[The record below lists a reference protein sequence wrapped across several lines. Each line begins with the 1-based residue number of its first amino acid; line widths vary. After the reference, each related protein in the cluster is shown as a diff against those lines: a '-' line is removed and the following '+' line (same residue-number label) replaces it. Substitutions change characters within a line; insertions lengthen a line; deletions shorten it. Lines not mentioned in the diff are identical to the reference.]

1 MLLPELISNCGR
13 NNYLFMF
20 NTPPLHSIL
29 KSIGLVFGDIGTS
42 PIYTL
47 AVLYLIV
54 QPTKSHIFG
63 TISLIFWTLIILV
76 TLQYAILAMRLSSK
90 GEGGTI
96 VLKEILLPMIKNKYA
111 VLAATILTFA
121 GVSLM
126 IGDCVITPAISIL
139 SAVEG
144 IRLVPGG
151 AGVEEGTLVFL
162 AIIITLV
169 LFWFQKRGTDK
180 VGSTFG
186 PIMIVWFISL
196 AVFGLIS
203 IARTPEIILALS
215 PTYAISFIMN
225 DPGQAFLSLSLIILC
240 ATGGEALFA
249 DMGHLGREPIRWAW
263 LIVLIALTLVYL
275 GQGAFIIRTGPVPNP
290 FFGMIISEVA
300 ILYIPFLILTVMATV
315 IASQAVISGIFSVIY
330 QAINTHLLPRFPI
343 DYTSSELRT
352 QIYINTV
359 NWGLCVAVIFM
370 LLIFG
375 SSERLSA
382 AYGIAVSGTMLI
394 TGFMMC
400 TIFVM
405 RKELIPALFSIIVTL
420 VDFVFFI
427 SLLHKI
433 PTGGFWSL
441 VIAAI
446 PFSIFVIFTEGQKVL
461 YKGLNPMEGT
471 VFLKKFEDRYTHYPK
486 LPGTALFFAQSFDHI
501 PAYMTRTMFIHGII
515 YKDNVII
522 SVTAKEE
529 AYGVSWRFQEIKP
542 GLRILSIK
550 YGYMQVIHIL
560 TIIRQLGIE
569 ETTIFYGQEEIV
581 TNNLVWKIYAI
592 IKRLSPSFVQYYRL
606 PSDRVHGVV
615 TRLEM

>member
-1 MLLPELISNCGR
+1 MLHP
-13 NNYLFMF
+13 
-20 NTPPLHSIL
+20 PPLPSIL

-47 AVLYLIV
+47 AVLYLV
-54 QPTKSHIFG
+54 VKPTTSHIFG
-63 TISLIFWTLIILV
+63 TISLIFWTLLILV
-76 TLQYAILAMRLSSK
+76 SLQYATLAMRLSSN

-96 VLKEILLPMIKNKYA
+96 VLKELLLPLVKSRYGALA
-111 VLAATILTFA
+111 VTIITFA

-126 IGDCVITPAISIL
+126 IGDCVITPAMSIL

-144 IRLVPGG
+144 IHLAPGG
-151 AGVEEGTLVFL
+151 ADVAEGTLVML
-162 AIIITLV
+162 AIIITLL
-169 LFWFQKRGTDK
+169 LFWFQRRGTDK
-180 VGSTFG
+180 VALTFG
-186 PIMIVWFISL
+186 PVMIIWFISL
-196 AVFGLIS
+196 AIFGLVS
-203 IARTPEIILALS
+203 VVRSPEIILALS
-215 PTYAISFIMN
+215 PTYALSFIMQ
-225 DPGQAFLSLSLIILC
+225 DPEQAFLSLSLIILC

-263 LIVLIALTLVYL
+263 LIVFAALTLVYL
-275 GQGAFIIRTGPVPNP
+275 GQGAFLIRTGPVENP
-290 FFGMIISEVA
+290 FFGMIISEAA
-300 ILYIPFLILTVMATV
+300 ILYIPFLILTVMATI

-330 QAINTHLLPRFPI
+330 QAINTHLLPRLPI
-343 DYTSSELRT
+343 EYTSSELRT

-359 NWGLCVAVIFM
+359 NWGLCIAVIFM

-375 SSERLSA
+375 SSERLAA

-394 TGFMMC
+394 TGVMMSSIFWFRRQ
-400 TIFVM
+400 TIPVILAIFATM
-405 RKELIPALFSIIVTL
+405 
-420 VDFVFFI
+420 VDLVFFF

-433 PTGGFWSL
+433 PVGGFWSL

-446 PFSIFVIFTEGQKVL
+446 PFSVFVIFTEGQKVL
-461 YKGLNPMEGT
+461 YRGLNPMDRT
-471 VFLKKFEDRYTHYPK
+471 VFLKKFEERYTHYPK
-486 LPGTALFFAQSFDHI
+486 LPGTAIFFAQSVDHI

-522 SVTAKEE
+522 SVQPKDE
-529 AYGVSWRFQEIKP
+529 AYGVNWKLQDIQP
-542 GLRILSIK
+542 GLRYLSIR

-560 TIIRQLGIE
+560 TIIRQVGIE
-569 ETTIFYGQEEIV
+569 ETTVFYGLEEIV
-581 TNNLVWKIYAI
+581 TNKLIWKVYAV

>member
-1 MLLPELISNCGR
+1 MLNP
-13 NNYLFMF
+13 
-20 NTPPLHSIL
+20 PPLSSVL

-47 AVLYLIV
+47 AVLYLV
-54 QPTKSHIFG
+54 VRPTTSHIFG
-63 TISLIFWTLIILV
+63 TISLIFWTLLILV
-76 TLQYAILAMRLSSK
+76 SLQYSILAMRLSSN

-96 VLKEILLPMIKNKYA
+96 VLKELLLPMVKSRYGILA
-111 VLAATILTFA
+111 VTIITFI

-151 AGVEEGTLVFL
+151 GGVEEGTLVFM
-162 AIIITLV
+162 AIIITIG

-180 VGSTFG
+180 VGVTFG
-186 PIMIVWFISL
+186 PVMIVWFVSL
-196 AVFGLIS
+196 AVFGLVS
-203 IARTPEIILALS
+203 VVRSPEIILALS
-215 PTYAISFIMN
+215 PVYALSFIIQ

-263 LIVLIALTLVYL
+263 LIVFVALTLVYL
-275 GQGAFIIRTGPVPNP
+275 GQGAFLLRTGPVANP
-290 FFGMIISEVA
+290 FFGLIISEAA

-330 QAINTHLLPRFPI
+330 QAINTHLLPRLPI

-352 QIYINTV
+352 QIYINSV
-359 NWGLCVAVIFM
+359 NWGLCIAVIFM

-375 SSERLSA
+375 SSERLAA
-382 AYGIAVSGTMLI
+382 AYGIAVCGTMLI
-394 TGFMMC
+394 TGVMMT
-400 TIFVM
+400 TIFLF
-405 RKELIPALFSIIVTL
+405 RKQRFAILLSIFATVVDLI
-420 VDFVFFI
+420 FFF

-433 PTGGFWSL
+433 PVGGFWSL
-441 VIAAI
+441 IIAAI
-446 PFSIFVIFTEGQKVL
+446 PFSVFVIFTEGQKVL
-461 YKGLNPMEGT
+461 YRGLNPMNSGI
-471 VFLKKFEDRYTHYPK
+471 FLKKFDDRYTNYPK
-486 LPGTALFFAQSFDHI
+486 LPGTAIFFAQSVHHI

-515 YKDNVII
+515 YKDNVIV
-522 SVTAKEE
+522 SVQPKEQ
-529 AYGVSWRFQEIKP
+529 AYGVSWKLQEVRP
-542 GLRILSIK
+542 GLRLLSIE
-550 YGYMQVIHIL
+550 YGYMQVIHLL

-569 ETTIFYGQEEIV
+569 ETTVFYGMEEIV
-581 TNNLVWKIYAI
+581 TNNIIWKIYAV
-592 IKRLSPSFVQYYRL
+592 IKRLSPSFVRYYRL
-606 PSDRVHGVV
+606 PPDRVHGVV

>member
-1 MLLPELISNCGR
+1 MLSP
-13 NNYLFMF
+13 
-20 NTPPLHSIL
+20 PPLPSIL

-47 AVLYLIV
+47 AVLYLVVKPI
-54 QPTKSHIFG
+54 PSHIFG

-76 TLQYAILAMRLSSK
+76 SLQYAILAMRLSSN

-96 VLKEILLPMIKNKYA
+96 VLKELLSPLVKSKFGILG
-111 VLAATILTFA
+111 VTIITFA

-144 IRLVPGG
+144 IRLIPGG
-151 AGVEEGTLVFL
+151 AGIAEGTLVFL
-162 AIIITLV
+162 AIMITLA

-180 VGSTFG
+180 VAIAFG
-186 PIMIVWFISL
+186 PVMIIWFVSMAL
-196 AVFGLIS
+196 FGLIS
-203 IARTPEIILALS
+203 IFRSPEIILALS
-215 PTYAISFIMN
+215 PTYALSFIIQE
-225 DPGQAFLSLSLIILC
+225 PQSAFLSLSLIILC

-263 LIVLIALTLVYL
+263 LIVLAALTLVYL
-275 GQGAFIIRTGPVPNP
+275 GQGAFLIRTGPVENP

-300 ILYIPFLILTVMATV
+300 ILYIPFLLLTVMATV

-330 QAINTHLLPRFPI
+330 QAINTHLLPRLPI

-359 NWGLCVAVIFM
+359 NWGLCIAVIFM

-375 SSERLSA
+375 SSERLAA

-394 TGFMMC
+394 TGVMM
-400 TIFVM
+400 TMIFWYRSQVVPVILSIFVTFVD
-405 RKELIPALFSIIVTL
+405 LLF
-420 VDFVFFI
+420 FF

-433 PTGGFWSL
+433 PVGGYWSL

-446 PFSIFVIFTEGQKVL
+446 PFSVFVIFTEGQKVL
-461 YKGLNPMEGT
+461 YRGLNPMDRG
-471 VFLKKFEDRYTHYPK
+471 VFLKKFEDRYAHFPK
-486 LPGTALFFAQSFDHI
+486 LPGTAIFFAQSIDHV
-501 PAYMTRTMFIHGII
+501 PAYMTRTMFIHGIV

-522 SVTAKEE
+522 SVQPKEE
-529 AYGVSWRFQEIKP
+529 AYGVSWKLQEIRP
-542 GLRILSIK
+542 GLRYLSIQ

-569 ETTIFYGQEEIV
+569 ETTVFYGMEEVV
-581 TNNLVWKIYAI
+581 TNNIIWKVYAV

-606 PSDRVHGVV
+606 PPDRVHGVV